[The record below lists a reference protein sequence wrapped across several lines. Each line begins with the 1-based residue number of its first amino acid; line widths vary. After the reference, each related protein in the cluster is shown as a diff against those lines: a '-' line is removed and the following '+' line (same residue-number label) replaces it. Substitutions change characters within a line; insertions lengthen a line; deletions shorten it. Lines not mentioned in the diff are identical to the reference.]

1 MAKIGYF
8 ATYARF
14 DTVDKE
20 AAAAF
25 LGADNIVGDTFTVDH
40 EITPDSNK
48 AWIVNPFGKKMGY
61 LSPKVAEQVDLC
73 KAKGW
78 NTVAILALVAFSE
91 QPEPGLYWGE
101 VVIISYDPAYES
113 AFSTFVEGIRKQI
126 SKGVRPKVKLGPDS
140 LQKIIDNQGAW
151 LPSDRVALPKKEK
164 GTAWV
169 KTERSGTEALVKQ
182 ARKGNI
188 GCTIA
193 SWIFLLA
200 LVALLV
206 FSLHSCGLF

>member
-1 MAKIGYF
+1 MTDIGYF
-8 ATYARF
+8 ATYTRF

-25 LGADNIVGDTFTVDH
+25 LGADNIIGSRFSIEH
-40 EITPDSNK
+40 EITPELNR

-61 LSPKVAEQVDLC
+61 LNSDIAEKVDLC

-78 NTVAILALVAFSE
+78 TTVALLALVAFSE
-91 QPEPGLYWGE
+91 EPAPGLYWGE
-101 VVIISYDPAYES
+101 VVIISYDPAYEI
-113 AFSTFVEGIRKQI
+113 AFSTFVEGISKQL
-126 SKGVRPKVKLGPDS
+126 SKGIRPNVVLGPDA
-140 LQKIIDNQGAW
+140 LQKVLDTQGSWVPA
-151 LPSDRVALPKKEK
+151 DRVALPKKEK

-169 KTERSGTEALVKQ
+169 KTQQTGTEALVEQ

-200 LVALLV
+200 LVALIV
-206 FSLHSCGLF
+206 FGIHSCGVF

>member
-140 LQKIIDNQGAW
+140 LQKIIDTQGAW
-151 LPSDRVALPKKEK
+151 L
-164 GTAWV
+164 
-169 KTERSGTEALVKQ
+169 KTERSGTEALVEQ

-206 FSLHSCGLF
+206 FGLHSCGLF